1 MNMAKLKGLGRG
13 LDALLGNSQSSPKN
27 EPRAALDQPTQL
39 NIDQLKPGP
48 YQPRSFMDTEQLKSL
63 SESIKSQGI
72 IQPILVR
79 LQAENQYEIIA
90 GERRWRAA
98 RMGGLNQVP
107 VVIRDMPDAIVL
119 QVALIENIQREDLN
133 PLEEALG
140 VERLIKEFGLT
151 HLLAAEAL
159 GRSRA
164 AISNLL
170 RLLELAPPVRQL
182 LMEGKM
188 DMGHARPL
196 LALPAADQVALAHQ
210 IVEKALSAREVERR
224 VGAIVSR
231 PPPRVP
237 RTPDRDVARL
247 QEELAQ
253 LLGTTL
259 LIKQKTKGR
268 GQLIID
274 YANLDVLDLLIQK
287 LRS

>member
-98 RMGGLNQVP
+98 RMAGLNQVP

-196 LALPAADQVALAHQ
+196 LALPAADQVAFSTSNCRKSTFSSGSGAASWCYRLT
-210 IVEKALSAREVERR
+210 SAPPGPTNARSRRSEVTRGISPIIR
-224 VGAIVSR
+224 N
-231 PPPRVP
+231 
-237 RTPDRDVARL
+237 DVID
-247 QEELAQ
+247 Q
-253 LLGTTL
+253 
-259 LIKQKTKGR
+259 TKNQGPWT
-268 GQLIID
+268 ID
-274 YANLDVLDLLIQK
+274 Y
-287 LRS
+287 

>member
-1 MNMAKLKGLGRG
+1 M
-13 LDALLGNSQSSPKN
+13 
-27 EPRAALDQPTQL
+27 
-39 NIDQLKPGP
+39 
-48 YQPRSFMDTEQLKSL
+48 
-63 SESIKSQGI
+63 
-72 IQPILVR
+72 
-79 LQAENQYEIIA
+79 
-90 GERRWRAA
+90 
-98 RMGGLNQVP
+98 
-107 VVIRDMPDAIVL
+107 